1 MIISSTK
8 TQDGIGIIR
17 PQGKLVGD
25 NIKELSQSFDNL
37 LESDTMQ
44 VVLNFKDVNIM
55 DSSAVGLLVK
65 KYHEFTKKGASFR
78 FCNLRTSLKEL
89 FKVAGLETLFEIY
102 ESEAGAVA
110 SFNGAAKVD

>member
-8 TQDGIGIIR
+8 TPGGVGIIR
-17 PQGKLVGD
+17 PNGKLVGD
-25 NIKELSQSFDNL
+25 NIKELSKSFDNL

-55 DSSAVGLLVK
+55 DSSAVGLLVN

-89 FKVAGLETLFEIY
+89 FKIAGLEKLFEIHD
-102 ESEAGAVA
+102 SEADAVA
-110 SFNGAAKVD
+110 SFNGAAKID